1 MSQTQDNHTAG
12 TDHDDKRQKTE
23 DMFQSVGEHAEAVNE
38 GLRQTGA
45 EDAEGHPVQEIDSFC
60 VNCEQQGVTRML
72 LTRIPFFREI
82 VIMSFE
88 CPHCHLKNSEI
99 QPASQVSEKGSKYVL
114 KVESV
119 ADLGR
124 QVIKSD
130 SGSVKFVELD
140 VEIPAKRGQLTNVEG
155 LLTQL
160 AEDLEGDQP
169 VRQHVDP
176 ETHKKIEEF
185 LAKIRATIAG
195 DEAQYP
201 FTVAVDDPAGNSW
214 IEFVPGEP
222 SHKWS
227 HVEYFRTRAMAK
239 ALGLSVQD
247 EPARNES
254 VAQAV
259 NDAAPEVAAS
269 ADESASATNDGSEI
283 ENMHSEVQVFNSS
296 CPSCFSKSCPTN
308 MKVVNI
314 PHFKDVIIMA
324 TVCEDCG
331 YKSNEVKTGGEVPE
345 KGKRT
350 TLLCDDP
357 EDLTRDILK
366 SEACR
371 LHIPELDLDLT
382 AGTLGGRF
390 TTIEGLLNQVHDELD
405 ERVFTQTSD
414 SMTVETEQRWKTF
427 MARLKSAAA
436 GQIPFTLIMED
447 PLAASYIQNPFAPD
461 EDPNMKHEEFER
473 TEEQNDDLGLTDMNV
488 DNYQDE
494 AAEAAPATTAQ

>member
-1 MSQTQDNHTAG
+1 MADNTNTNAPV
-12 TDHDDKRQKTE
+12 HDDKRQKTE
-23 DMFQSVGEHAEAVNE
+23 EDAEMFQSVGDHATNVDSQ

-45 EDAEGHPVQEIDSFC
+45 EDAEGHPVQEIESFC
-60 VNCEQQGVTRML
+60 VNCEKTGVTRLL
-72 LTRIPFFREI
+72 LTRIPYFREI
-82 VIMSFE
+82 VLMSFE

-99 QPASQVSEKGSKYVL
+99 QPAAQVSEKGSKYMLRVDN
-114 KVESV
+114 KE
-119 ADLGR
+119 DLAR
-124 QVIKSD
+124 QVVKSD
-130 SGSVKFVELD
+130 SGAVKFVELD

-160 AEDLEGDQP
+160 AEDLESDQP

-185 LAKIRATIAG
+185 LAKIRGTIDG
-195 DEAQYP
+195 DEQRYP
-201 FTVAVDDPAGNSW
+201 FTVQVDDPAGNSW
-214 IEFVPGEP
+214 IEYVPGEP
-222 SHKWS
+222 SSKWS
-227 HVEYFRTRAMAK
+227 HVEYFRTKAMAK
-239 ALGLSVQD
+239 ALGLSVQED
-247 EPARNES
+247 DTPARNQS

-259 NDAAPEVAAS
+259 NEAAPTITAAS
-269 ADESASATNDGSEI
+269 DTVATNDGSEI
-283 ENMHSEVQVFNSS
+283 ENMHSEVQTFQSS
-296 CPSCFSKSCPTN
+296 CPSCFSNNCPTN

-366 SEACR
+366 SESCR

-427 MARLKSAAA
+427 LARLKSASE
-436 GQIPFTLIMED
+436 GKIPFTLVMED

-461 EDPNMKHEEFER
+461 ADPNMNHEDFER
-473 TEEQNDDLGLTDMNV
+473 TDEQNDDLGLKDMNV
-488 DNYQDE
+488 DSYQEQPKEE
-494 AAEAAPATTAQ
+494 AN